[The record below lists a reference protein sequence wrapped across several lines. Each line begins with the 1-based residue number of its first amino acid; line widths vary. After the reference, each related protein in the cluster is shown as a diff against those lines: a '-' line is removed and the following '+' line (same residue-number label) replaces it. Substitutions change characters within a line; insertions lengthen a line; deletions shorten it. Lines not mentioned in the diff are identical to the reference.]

1 MNGIP
6 VTFINVFSVDPAN
19 QAELVRILTQ
29 VTEEI
34 VRHKTGFISAS
45 LHRSFDGTKVT
56 MYARWQSS
64 EAYQAMRDDPTP
76 RPYLERALAIA
87 KFEPGMY
94 EVVQIFLPEI
104 SNGQPGEA

>member
-1 MNGIP
+1 MNDSPI
-6 VTFINVFSVDPAN
+6 TFINVFSVDPIK
-19 QAELVRILTQ
+19 QAELVKILTQ

-34 VRHKTGFISAS
+34 VRYKTGFLSAR
-45 LHRSFDGTKVT
+45 LHRSFDGKKVT
-56 MYARWQSS
+56 MYAQWQSS

-94 EVVQIFLPEI
+94 EVVQTFLPEI
-104 SNGQPGEA
+104 SNG